1 MFNFFCSDEN
11 KQNSRY
17 IINGADN
24 NHIKN
29 VLRMQVGDT
38 CLVSCGGQ
46 SDLCQIDSFFEDAVC
61 LEIIEENYNDTE
73 LPVKIYLFQGLA
85 KGDKMEYIIQKTVEL
100 GAYAIVP
107 VEMKHCVVKLD
118 DKKAK
123 SKQTRWQSISESAAK
138 QSKRNIIPEIMD
150 VCTFDKALEFAKTLD
165 LILVPYENK
174 DGMKAT
180 ADALKNLKNVKSV
193 GIFIGPEGGF
203 ENGEIEKALEAGA
216 KVISLGKRILRTET
230 AAVTAVS
237 MCMLQ
242 IEMQEENNQ

>member
-17 IINGADN
+17 IINGADY

-29 VLRMQVGDT
+29 VLRMNIGDQ
-38 CLVSCGGQ
+38 CLISCGGQ

>member
-1 MFNFFCSDEN
+1 MFNFFAEEN
-11 KQNSRY
+11 AKQNSKY
-17 IINGADN
+17 IISGADY

-29 VLRMQVGDT
+29 VLRMGIGDT
-38 CLVSCGGQ
+38 CLISCDGQ
-46 SDLCQIDSFFEDAVC
+46 SDLCRIDGFFEDAVS
-61 LEIIEENYNDTE
+61 LEIVEENYNDTE
-73 LPVKIYLFQGLA
+73 LPVKIYLFQGLP

-100 GAYAIVP
+100 GVFAVVP

-123 SKQTRWQSISESAAK
+123 SKQARWQSISESAAK
-138 QSKRNIIPEIMD
+138 QSKRNIIPEIMS
-150 VCTFDKALEFAKTLD
+150 VCSFTEALEFAKTLD

-180 ADALKNLKNVKSV
+180 VEALEGLKTAKSL

-203 ENGEIEKALEAGA
+203 EEKEIEKALAADG

-230 AAVTAVS
+230 AAISSVA
-237 MCMLQ
+237 MCMLE
-242 IEMQEENNQ
+242 IEKGNI

>member
-17 IINGADN
+17 IINGADY

>member
-1 MFNFFCSDEN
+1 MFNFFCSEEN

-17 IINGADN
+17 IINWADY
-24 NHIKN
+24 NHINN
-29 VLRMQVGDT
+29 VLRMQFGDT

-73 LPVKIYLFQGLA
+73 LTVKIYLFQGLA

-100 GAYAIVP
+100 GAYAVVP

-138 QSKRNIIPEIMD
+138 QSKRNIIPKIMD

-203 ENGEIEKALEAGA
+203 ENSEIEKALEAGA

-237 MCMLQ
+237 LCMLQ